1 MAVSALSLLIANSRI
16 RLVWMPSPAAVVQ
29 DMCISVCQC
38 ACGHPACG
46 ACIRN
51 CCMPLPQGNNAAL
64 FSFTAIMPPLQ
75 VASLPATVP
84 EPNIASIAVT
94 HT

>member
-1 MAVSALSLLIANSRI
+1 MMYISRSMSSCGKMPADAMSLK
-16 RLVWMPSPAAVVQ
+16 PA
-29 DMCISVCQC
+29 CIS
-38 ACGHPACG
+38 
-46 ACIRN
+46 N
-51 CCMPLPQGNNAAL
+51 CCMLLPQGNNAAL
-64 FSFTAIMPPLQ
+64 FSLTAIMPPLQ